1 MTSALIRLA
10 QASAGLG
17 LTGYLISESI
27 VDVDGGHGVVIFD
40 RFRGVIPEPFG
51 QGTHFMIPFVQA
63 PIDYEIRTRHRTI
76 STHTGTKDLQMV
88 NISLR
93 VLSRP
98 IFEKLP
104 IIYQN
109 LGTDYEFR
117 VLPSIGNEVLK
128 AVVAQYNADELLTLR
143 ERVSRDIR
151 DQLETRAGDFNLVL
165 DDVSITHLTFGTEF
179 TRAIEAK
186 QVKQQEAEKARFEVQ
201 RAEHERDAAVIIAEG
216 EAEAAKLV
224 SDSVDKHGKGLIEI
238 RRLDAARDIAA
249 TLARSRGVTYL
260 PGTKGG
266 GGSNVLLNLPASG

>member
-1 MTSALIRLA
+1 MSVLLRLA
-10 QASAGLG
+10 GASGALGLG
-17 LTGYLISESI
+17 GYILNESLF
-27 VDVDGGHGVVIFD
+27 DVDGGHGVVLFD
-40 RFRGVIPEPFG
+40 TFRGVIPTPYG
-51 QGTHFMIPFVQA
+51 QGTHFKIPFIQS

-76 STHTGTKDLQMV
+76 STHTGTKDLQMI

-98 IFEKLP
+98 VFEKLP
-104 IIYQN
+104 TIYQK

-128 AVVAQYNADELLTLR
+128 AVVAQYNADQLLTMR
-143 ERVSRDIR
+143 EQVSRDIR
-151 DQLETRAGDFNLVL
+151 DQLEARASDFDLLL

-186 QVKQQEAEKARFEVQ
+186 QVKQQEAEKAKFEVM
-201 RAEHERDAAVIIAEG
+201 RAEHEKDAAVIIAEG

-224 SDSVDKHGKGLIEI
+224 SDAVDAHGKGLIEV

-260 PGTKGG
+260 PGGNSG
-266 GGSNVLLNLPASG
+266 NLLLNLPAQ